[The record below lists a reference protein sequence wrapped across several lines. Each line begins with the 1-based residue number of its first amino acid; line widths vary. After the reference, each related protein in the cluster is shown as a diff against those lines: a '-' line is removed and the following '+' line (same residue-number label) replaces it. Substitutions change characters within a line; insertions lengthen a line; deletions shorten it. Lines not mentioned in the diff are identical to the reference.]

1 MIVFPIPAVPGYPS
15 VGKRSGSQKPPRI
28 KRMPSAPIVRHSLHE
43 SLVAPLREMI
53 LQGELRP
60 GEKVPEEQLCERFGV
75 SRTPI
80 REALKVLAAEGV
92 LQILPHRGAIVARI
106 TEEQIEELFPIMAS
120 LERLAGLLACARA
133 SDADIARVRA
143 LHDRMMEYFE
153 KGEEVEYL
161 RQNRLIH
168 ESFFEIAG
176 NVTLSAFYQQILTR
190 IHACRFVVRKS
201 REHWAA
207 AVVEH
212 NAMIEALEARDA
224 PRLAALLETHVM
236 GTTSGIARAFINRT
250 SAEAPAEPADERGV
264 ARGRRTSTSEPV

>member
-1 MIVFPIPAVPGYPS
+1 
-15 VGKRSGSQKPPRI
+15 
-28 KRMPSAPIVRHSLHE
+28 MPSAPIVRHSLHE

-120 LERLAGLLACARA
+120 LERLAGILACTRA
-133 SDADIARVRA
+133 SDVEIARVRA
-143 LHDRMMEYFE
+143 LHDRMMEHFE
-153 KGEEVEYL
+153 KGEEAEYL
-161 RQNRLIH
+161 RHNRLIH
-168 ESFFEIAG
+168 ESFFEITG
-176 NVTLSAFYQQILTR
+176 NATLSAFYQQILTR

-207 AVVEH
+207 AVIEH
-212 NAMIEALEARDA
+212 KAMIEALEARDG
-224 PRLAALLETHVM
+224 PRLGNLLEVHVM
-236 GTTSGIARAFINRT
+236 GTTSGIARAFIQRT
-250 SAEAPAEPADERGV
+250 GMEAPAAPAEDRTP
-264 ARGRRTSTSEPV
+264 ARGRKAGSPLTA

>member
-1 MIVFPIPAVPGYPS
+1 MAPA
-15 VGKRSGSQKPPRI
+15 QI
-28 KRMPSAPIVRHSLHE
+28 IRHSLHE

-106 TEEQIEELFPIMAS
+106 TEDQIEELFPIMAS
-120 LERLAGLLACARA
+120 LERLAGALACARA
-133 SDADIARVRA
+133 TDADIARVRA
-143 LHDRMMEYFE
+143 LHDRMMECFE
-153 KGEEVEYL
+153 NGDEVEYL
-161 RQNRLIH
+161 KHNRLIH

-201 REHWAA
+201 REHWAN
-207 AVVEH
+207 AVSEH
-212 NAMIEALEARDA
+212 CEMIEALEARDA
-224 PRLAALLETHVM
+224 MRLATLLELHVT
-236 GTTSGIARAFINRT
+236 GTTAGIARAFITRVT
-250 SAEAPAEPADERGV
+250 ADAPPSATDDGKLSAKAKPGQHALPA
-264 ARGRRTSTSEPV
+264 

>member
-1 MIVFPIPAVPGYPS
+1 
-15 VGKRSGSQKPPRI
+15 
-28 KRMPSAPIVRHSLHE
+28 MPSSPIIRHSLHE

-133 SDADIARVRA
+133 SDDDIARVRA
-143 LHDRMMEYFE
+143 LHDAMMGHFE
-153 KGEEVEYL
+153 KDEEAEYL
-161 RQNRLIH
+161 RHNRLIH
-168 ESFFEIAG
+168 EAFFAIAG
-176 NVTLSAFYQQILTR
+176 NATLSAYYQQILTR

-201 REHWAA
+201 RYHWAA
-207 AVVEH
+207 AVEEH
-212 NAMIEALEARDA
+212 KAMIEALEARDA
-224 PRLAALLETHVM
+224 PRLGALMERHVM
-236 GTTSGIARAFINRT
+236 GTTAGIARAFIERT
-250 SAEAPAEPADERGV
+250 RAGAADPAPRGGSVPAPQEA
-264 ARGRRTSTSEPV
+264 

>member
-1 MIVFPIPAVPGYPS
+1 
-15 VGKRSGSQKPPRI
+15 
-28 KRMPSAPIVRHSLHE
+28 MPSAPIVRHSLHE

-120 LERLAGLLACARA
+120 LERLAGILACTRA
-133 SDADIARVRA
+133 SDVEIARVRA
-143 LHDRMMEYFE
+143 LHDRMMEHFE

-161 RQNRLIH
+161 RHNRLIH

-207 AVVEH
+207 AVIEH
-212 NAMIEALEARDA
+212 KAMIEALEARDG
-224 PRLAALLETHVM
+224 PRLGTLLEAHVM
-236 GTTSGIARAFINRT
+236 GTTSGIARAFIQ
-250 SAEAPAEPADERGV
+250 
-264 ARGRRTSTSEPV
+264 RTSTEMPAVRSEDRAPVRGRKAGSPLTA

>member
-1 MIVFPIPAVPGYPS
+1 MMA
-15 VGKRSGSQKPPRI
+15 
-28 KRMPSAPIVRHSLHE
+28 SAQIVRHSLHE

-106 TEEQIEELFPIMAS
+106 TEEQISELFPIMAS
-120 LERLAGLLACARA
+120 LERLAGSLACAKA

-143 LHDRMMEYFE
+143 LHERMMEHFAAGNE
-153 KGEEVEYL
+153 PEYL
-161 RQNRLIH
+161 RHNRRIH
-168 ESFFEIAG
+168 EAFFEIAG
-176 NVTLSAFYQQILTR
+176 NATLSAFYQQILTR

-201 REHWAA
+201 PEHWADAVAEHEQMIA
-207 AVVEH
+207 AF
-212 NAMIEALEARDA
+212 EARDGA
-224 PRLAALLETHVM
+224 RLASLLEEHVT
-236 GTTSGIARAFINRT
+236 GTTAGIARAFIDRVETPSAVPEEGPTRT
-250 SAEAPAEPADERGV
+250 RKGRQPLPA
-264 ARGRRTSTSEPV
+264 